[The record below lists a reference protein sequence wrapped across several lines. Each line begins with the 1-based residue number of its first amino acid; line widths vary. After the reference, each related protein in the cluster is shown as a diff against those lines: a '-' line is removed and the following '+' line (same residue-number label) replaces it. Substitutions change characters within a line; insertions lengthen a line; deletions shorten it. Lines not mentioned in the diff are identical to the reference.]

1 MTSDHHHSRA
11 RRDVGHLAWPLLG
24 LVAIALTG
32 MVVLELKSSDDP
44 VPVVEQSTV
53 SEPGPQPLAV
63 LAFHGQDNSPQG
75 VERMLARPLFNQ
87 NRRPLADTS
96 GMIAQAPKT
105 LPRLTGVVVS
115 PAGGFAIFTNI
126 EGGKPIVVR
135 QGDQLGAAVVE
146 AVGAGQV
153 TLRGPEGILVLHP
166 GLGERVLQA
175 SRPNPASLT
184 RSRYRP
190 RQGGHDAAI
199 LNRQRVPA
207 T

>member
-1 MTSDHHHSRA
+1 MTSDHHGIA

-24 LVAIALTG
+24 LIAIALVG
-32 MVVLELKSSDDP
+32 PVVLELESSDDL
-44 VPVVEQSTV
+44 VPVAEQSAV
-53 SEPGPQPLAV
+53 SEPAPQLLAAV
-63 LAFHGQDNSPQG
+63 ASHGQDNGPRR

-87 NRRPLADTS
+87 NRRPPTGTSDLIAD
-96 GMIAQAPKT
+96 APKT

-115 PAGGFAIFTNI
+115 PAGSFAIFASI
-126 EGGKPIVVR
+126 EAGKPIVVR
-135 QGDQLGAAVVE
+135 EGDQVGAAVIE
-146 AVGAGQV
+146 AVAAGEV

-166 GLGERVLQA
+166 SFGERVLQA
-175 SRPNPASLT
+175 GRPNFASLT

-199 LNRQRVPA
+199 LNRKHVPA